1 MSNNKSTTLKDIMKT
16 EYAKCVSNPIYFM
29 KKYVKIQH
37 PTKGTLPFETYP
49 FQDDTLTDFINYDR
63 SIVLKS
69 RQMGI
74 STLVAGYSL
83 WLMTFHESKDILC
96 LSITQETAKAI
107 VTKVRFGN
115 DNLPSWLKQKII
127 LDNQLSLKLK
137 NGSQIKA
144 VSSTGAS
151 GRSAALSLLIIDEAA
166 FIQNAQ
172 DLWLSAQSTL
182 STGGK
187 AIILSCVV
195 ADTYVFDKKLGLTQ
209 VKSYINKD
217 ADGSYEIKEYEILGK
232 DGFRKGNLFHNNG
245 YVKTKKI
252 ITKFSELECS
262 YNHKVWAY
270 IKEKN
275 EYGWKKAEELSVGD
289 YVSMQAGLN
298 VWNDN
303 DSVSDFLPSTSNK
316 IKNTFSPTNL
326 TPEICY
332 FLGLYI
338 SEGSVYKKLNKNG
351 DLVGGC
357 VTITCGDGISFVF
370 DRLGLNYCCVDGLH
384 YCISNKNLIEFLEY
398 LGFDLSLRANSK
410 KIPQRLMSMSKENIA
425 HLLRGIFDG
434 DGWGENGRVGLV
446 STSKELIDQVRMLL
460 INFGILS
467 SRFYYSKEIKNKYL
481 GKIKHNH
488 DSHSIEMYGRQAL
501 KYYNIIGFGVK
512 RKMSGKSKVENKNLH
527 RSCSHDVI
535 PNTLGLINKLYKLS
549 GHNTSSIKENFGL
562 TINSIVNK
570 RKKYKTNNISADNV
584 RIMYNNF
591 KFFLQDYEIDFWD
604 AVIGDNLHWCEIKDI
619 KESKNNTYDF
629 SLPETNDRW
638 CHSVIYNGI
647 LGHQT
652 PNGVGNFFHKM
663 WMESEEDL
671 NDFRRITLPW
681 HLHPDRDQSWRDNQ
695 TKLLGERGASQECDC
710 VFSTSGNTVIEI
722 PVLDWHLK
730 NTVKEPQE
738 KRGVDRGLW
747 IWEYA
752 QEVKSYM
759 VTADVARGDGDD
771 FSAAQVIDIESM
783 EQVAEY
789 KGKIPTK
796 DYAKLLMTISTEYNS
811 ALLVVENANVG
822 WAVIQELIDKS
833 YSNLFY
839 SSADLQYVDV
849 ENQITNKLGAEEK
862 NMKPGFTTS
871 SKTRP
876 LIISKMEAYIR
887 DKDVIIRSSRL
898 IDELKVF
905 IWKNSGTNVKAEAM
919 SGYND
924 DLVISMGISLWVRDI
939 ALRLRNEKIAL
950 NKATLNSFY
959 STSAERSDVVSSR
972 PGILRGGASLN
983 KNPWSMEIGE
993 GENEDLTWLLK

>member
-1 MSNNKSTTLKDIMKT
+1 
-16 EYAKCVSNPIYFM
+16 
-29 KKYVKIQH
+29 
-37 PTKGTLPFETYP
+37 
-49 FQDDTLTDFINYDR
+49 
-63 SIVLKS
+63 
-69 RQMGI
+69 
-74 STLVAGYSL
+74 
-83 WLMTFHESKDILC
+83 
-96 LSITQETAKAI
+96 
-107 VTKVRFGN
+107 
-115 DNLPSWLKQKII
+115 
-127 LDNQLSLKLK
+127 
-137 NGSQIKA
+137 
-144 VSSTGAS
+144 
-151 GRSAALSLLIIDEAA
+151 
-166 FIQNAQ
+166 
-172 DLWLSAQSTL
+172 
-182 STGGK
+182 
-187 AIILSCVV
+187 
-195 ADTYVFDKKLGLTQ
+195 
-209 VKSYINKD
+209 
-217 ADGSYEIKEYEILGK
+217 
-232 DGFRKGNLFHNNG
+232 
-245 YVKTKKI
+245 
-252 ITKFSELECS
+252 
-262 YNHKVWAY
+262 
-270 IKEKN
+270 
-275 EYGWKKAEELSVGD
+275 
-289 YVSMQAGLN
+289 
-298 VWNDN
+298 
-303 DSVSDFLPSTSNK
+303 
-316 IKNTFSPTNL
+316 
-326 TPEICY
+326 
-332 FLGLYI
+332 
-338 SEGSVYKKLNKNG
+338 
-351 DLVGGC
+351 
-357 VTITCGDGISFVF
+357 
-370 DRLGLNYCCVDGLH
+370 
-384 YCISNKNLIEFLEY
+384 
-398 LGFDLSLRANSK
+398 
-410 KIPQRLMSMSKENIA
+410 
-425 HLLRGIFDG
+425 
-434 DGWGENGRVGLV
+434 
-446 STSKELIDQVRMLL
+446 
-460 INFGILS
+460 
-467 SRFYYSKEIKNKYL
+467 
-481 GKIKHNH
+481 
-488 DSHSIEMYGRQAL
+488 
-501 KYYNIIGFGVK
+501 
-512 RKMSGKSKVENKNLH
+512 
-527 RSCSHDVI
+527 
-535 PNTLGLINKLYKLS
+535 
-549 GHNTSSIKENFGL
+549 
-562 TINSIVNK
+562 
-570 RKKYKTNNISADNV
+570 
-584 RIMYNNF
+584 
-591 KFFLQDYEIDFWD
+591 
-604 AVIGDNLHWCEIKDI
+604 
-619 KESKNNTYDF
+619 
-629 SLPETNDRW
+629 
-638 CHSVIYNGI
+638 
-647 LGHQT
+647 
-652 PNGVGNFFHKM
+652 M

>member
-1 MSNNKSTTLKDIMKT
+1 MSNNKSTTLKDIMKA

-37 PTKGTLPFETYP
+37 PTKGTLSFETYP

-187 AIILSCVV
+187 AIILS
-195 ADTYVFDKKLGLTQ
+195 
-209 VKSYINKD
+209 
-217 ADGSYEIKEYEILGK
+217 
-232 DGFRKGNLFHNNG
+232 
-245 YVKTKKI
+245 
-252 ITKFSELECS
+252 
-262 YNHKVWAY
+262 
-270 IKEKN
+270 
-275 EYGWKKAEELSVGD
+275 
-289 YVSMQAGLN
+289 
-298 VWNDN
+298 
-303 DSVSDFLPSTSNK
+303 
-316 IKNTFSPTNL
+316 
-326 TPEICY
+326 
-332 FLGLYI
+332 
-338 SEGSVYKKLNKNG
+338 
-351 DLVGGC
+351 
-357 VTITCGDGISFVF
+357 
-370 DRLGLNYCCVDGLH
+370 
-384 YCISNKNLIEFLEY
+384 
-398 LGFDLSLRANSK
+398 
-410 KIPQRLMSMSKENIA
+410 
-425 HLLRGIFDG
+425 
-434 DGWGENGRVGLV
+434 
-446 STSKELIDQVRMLL
+446 
-460 INFGILS
+460 
-467 SRFYYSKEIKNKYL
+467 
-481 GKIKHNH
+481 
-488 DSHSIEMYGRQAL
+488 
-501 KYYNIIGFGVK
+501 
-512 RKMSGKSKVENKNLH
+512 
-527 RSCSHDVI
+527 
-535 PNTLGLINKLYKLS
+535 
-549 GHNTSSIKENFGL
+549 
-562 TINSIVNK
+562 
-570 RKKYKTNNISADNV
+570 
-584 RIMYNNF
+584 
-591 KFFLQDYEIDFWD
+591 
-604 AVIGDNLHWCEIKDI
+604 
-619 KESKNNTYDF
+619 
-629 SLPETNDRW
+629 
-638 CHSVIYNGI
+638 
-647 LGHQT
+647 T

-695 TKLLGERGASQECDC
+695 TKLLGERGAAQECDC
-710 VFSTSGNTVIEI
+710 VFSTSGDTVIEI

-738 KRGVDRGLW
+738 KRGIDRGLW

-752 QEVKSYM
+752 QESKSYM

-796 DYAKLLMTISTEYNS
+796 DYAKLLMSISTEYNS
-811 ALLVVENANVG
+811 SLLVIENANVG
-822 WAVIQELIDKS
+822 WAVIQEVIDKS

-849 ENQITNKLGAEEK
+849 ENQITNKLGTEEK

-871 SKTRP
+871 GKTRP
-876 LIISKMEAYIR
+876 LIISKLEAYVR

-959 STSAERSDVVSSR
+959 STSAERSDVISSR